1 MDLTVGTRGS
11 INLEGLEV
19 GGVACRAGT
28 AAHGVIV
35 GVGDGGLTVRLDPLF
50 GGEDVP
56 DVGPD
61 RFTPHQQ
68 G

>member
-19 GGVACRAGT
+19 GGVPCRVGT

-35 GVGDGGLTVRLDPLF
+35 DVTDDGLTVRLDSLF
-50 GGEDVP
+50 GGEDVL

-61 RFTPHQQ
+61 RFTPHRD
-68 G
+68 